1 MIKNLVFD
9 VGGVLLS
16 YRWQDM
22 FLEQGLTWEEI
33 EPLEQHLF
41 RDEIWA
47 KKLDSGF
54 ITVEQAKQEFIA
66 KGVPHA
72 KEVAWFLDHIEEMS
86 VPRQKVWDRV
96 TALKQKGYHIYLLSN
111 YSQEMFEKHT
121 KGADFLDV
129 LDGGVISYQVHAL
142 KPHREI
148 YEALYQ
154 KYALNPEECLF
165 FDDRLENI
173 EGSKKTGMQ
182 AIQVLSE
189 ETLCEKLDDLLK

>member
-1 MIKNLVFD
+1 MIKNLIFD

-33 EPLEQHLF
+33 EPLERCLF

-72 KEVAWFLDHIEEMS
+72 KEVAGFLDHIEEMS

-121 KGADFLDV
+121 KGADFLDA
-129 LDGGVISYQVHAL
+129 LDGGVISYQVHVL
-142 KPHREI
+142 KPDREI

-154 KYALNPEECLF
+154 KYNLNPDECLF
-165 FDDRLENI
+165 FDDRLENV
-173 EGSKKTGMQ
+173 EGSEKTGMQ

-189 ETLCEKLDDLLK
+189 EMLCEKLDELLK